1 MAQKE
6 ADFYIKL
13 RQKIQQWL
21 DSKGGKSHQW
31 ARYLIWAPDLFHLLW
46 KLSLD
51 ENVPKKDKVKLV
63 AALAYFISPIDLIPE
78 AIFGPVAFTDDIA
91 LAAYVL
97 NGLVNHIDPEIV
109 RKHWAGDED
118 VLQVIQKILAVADK
132 MVGRGLWNKLKAK
145 VK

>member
-1 MAQKE
+1 MGQKE
-6 ADFYIKL
+6 ADFYVKL
-13 RQKIQQWL
+13 RHKIIHWL
-21 DSKGGKSHQW
+21 DSKSGKSSQW

-46 KLSLD
+46 KLSFD
-51 ENVPKKDKVKLV
+51 ENVPNKEKVKLV

-97 NGLVNHIDPEIV
+97 NGLVNHVDPEII
-109 RKHWAGDED
+109 RKYWAGDED
-118 VLQVIQKILAVADK
+118 VLLVIKKILLAADR
-132 MVGRGLWNKLKAK
+132 MVGQGLWNKLKAK